1 MFQKRP
7 APEPPTREEIFR
19 KKGKSYV
26 PCYSSTCPMK
36 DHCLHAVL
44 SPYATD
50 TSPTVRAINLSFEGA
65 ETEKCIMYRSSEPI
79 SMAVGLSTI
88 YDDMPSRLERYVKHD
103 LITVTAASATTNTT
117 TAYVRFPRPKK
128 PTSATSS
135 NPSAGLRDPS
145 STAAL
150 RNTSGK

>member
-1 MFQKRP
+1 
-7 APEPPTREEIFR
+7 
-19 KKGKSYV
+19 
-26 PCYSSTCPMK
+26 MK

-79 SMAVGLSTI
+79 SMAVGLSTSTMTCPVAWSATSSTI
-88 YDDMPSRLERYVKHD
+88 SS
-103 LITVTAASATTNTT
+103 TVTAASATTNTT